1 MILSNEPILFI
12 LDLDGT
18 IIGNC
23 EYQVLLYD
31 IMNNIKKI
39 SNAKFK
45 KKIIENYKS
54 KFKLTRPYFKYFYNS
69 MKELYPNCL
78 IYIYTA
84 STKDWANFE
93 ILAIEKTNNIKFDR
107 PIFARDYCI
116 TDSYGNYKKSINKI
130 IPIIRKKNKNVN
142 LSNMLIIDNNKVFID
157 YSNNFI
163 LCNTYDFI
171 LFQDVCD
178 LINAQNKSLLNDK
191 KGGECEVALSEFAKR
206 GKVNMFFNE
215 NSMSNNSKFLEL
227 KYKWLYKK
235 YKEINR
241 HNERYLDDKFWK
253 DLTNAIKSN
262 NISIFNK
269 STIKTLI
276 K

>member
-1 MILSNEPILFI
+1 MILSNDPILFI

-31 IMNNIKKI
+31 IMNNVRKI
-39 SNAKFK
+39 SSAKFK

-84 STKDWANFE
+84 STKEWANFE
-93 ILAIEKTNNIKFDR
+93 ILAIEKSNNIKFDR
-107 PIFARDYCI
+107 PIFARDFCI
-116 TDSYGNYKKSINKI
+116 SDSYGNYKKSINKI
-130 IPIIRKKNKNVN
+130 IPIIRKKNKDVD
-142 LSNMLIIDNNKVFID
+142 LSNMLIIDNNRVFID
-157 YSNNFI
+157 YTNNFV

-178 LINAQNKSLLNDK
+178 LISSQNKFLLN
-191 KGGECEVALSEFAKR
+191 ELETEHVLSEFVKS
-206 GKVNMFFNE
+206 GKVNKFYNE
-215 NSMSNNSKFLEL
+215 NSMSDNSKFLEL

-235 YKEINR
+235 HKDINR
-241 HNERYLDDKFWK
+241 HNKRYLHDKFWK
-253 DLTNAIKSN
+253 DITNSMKSN
-262 NISIFNK
+262 SIDRFNK
-269 STIKTLI
+269 ATIAHLI